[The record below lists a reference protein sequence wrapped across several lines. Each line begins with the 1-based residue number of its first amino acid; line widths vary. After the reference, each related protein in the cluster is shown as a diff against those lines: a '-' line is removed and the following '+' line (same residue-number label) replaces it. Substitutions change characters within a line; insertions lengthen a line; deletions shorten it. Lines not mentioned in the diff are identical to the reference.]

1 MFGLGRMLAEVGD
14 RREKPQFPTRA
25 AVVPAFVMQLCR
37 LGSLNA
43 LEQMKGGSLWRQLS
57 DSCLPS
63 ADTVGY
69 VYERIECKHLR
80 RGLTEFYKKLRRNK
94 ALGTVMGFKAAVVD
108 GHELTASYKRCCE
121 ECSVRTVHTAEGD
134 ALQYYHRVVA
144 LQLLGRRFQLLL
156 DFELERRGE
165 DEVGAAMRLIRRVI
179 RNAPRAF
186 SVLLLDSL
194 YARAPVVKLSVAHHK
209 DVIVVLKDER
219 RDLLQD
225 ARGLFETEP
234 PKEFT
239 RGRTHYQQWDMEG
252 FTTWPQVGRPMRVV
266 RSLETTARR
275 ERKGKQCNT
284 TFQTRDWVWTTTLP
298 AQQVSTETIV
308 GLGHARWR
316 IENQAFNELCT
327 FWHFDHIYRH
337 HPNAILAFLL
347 TLALAFNLFHVFWA
361 RNLKPQLRVAYA
373 KMHWANLIA
382 AALRVLCFPHLFLH
396 PP

>member
-1 MFGLGRMLAEVGD
+1 MDRMLAEVGD
-14 RREKPQFPTRA
+14 RREKPQFSTRGV
-25 AVVPAFVMQLCR
+25 VVPAFVMQLCR

-43 LEQMKGGSLWRQLS
+43 LEQMKGRSVWRRLS
-57 DSCLPS
+57 DSSLPS

-69 VYERIECKHLR
+69 VYQRIECERLR
-80 RGLTEFYKKLRRNK
+80 RGLIKFYKKVRRNK
-94 ALGTVMGFKAAVVD
+94 ALGTVAGFWAAVVD
-108 GHELTASYKRCCE
+108 GHELTASYKRCCG
-121 ECSVRTVHTAEGD
+121 ECSIRVVHTAEGD

-144 LQLLGRRFQLLL
+144 LQLLGPRFQLLL

-165 DEVGAAMRLIRRVI
+165 DEVAAAMRLIPRVI

-194 YARAPVVKLSVAHHK
+194 YAKAPVVRLLLDHHK
-209 DVIVVLKDER
+209 DVVVVLKDER

-225 ARGLFETEP
+225 ARGLFQSQP

-239 RGRTHYQQWDMEG
+239 RGRTHYQQWDVEG

-266 RSLETTARR
+266 RSLETTSRR
-275 ERKGKQCNT
+275 ERVGKKWKT
-284 TFQTRDWVWTTTLP
+284 TTKTRDWVWVTTLSRHQ
-298 AQQVSTETIV
+298 ASTETIV
-308 GLGHARWR
+308 QLGHARWR
-316 IENQAFNELCT
+316 IENQAFNELRT

-337 HPNAILAFLL
+337 HPNAITGFLL

-361 RNLKPQLRVAYA
+361 RNLKPQLRLRYA
-373 KMHWANLIA
+373 KMYWADLIA
-382 AALRVLCFPHLFLH
+382 ASFRVPCLLDPFLH